1 MNGDWCENA
10 CVVTRDKQFRLLRN
24 AHTGIWSLCSDDFK
38 LKDNSLSFSQLVS
51 LQRATDVSLQSAHT

>member
-38 LKDNSLSFSQLVS
+38 LKDNSLSFS
-51 LQRATDVSLQSAHT
+51 